1 MPVLFLLIF
10 GIIEFGWAFYQ
21 KLDVRHGA
29 RETARL
35 VAVNF
40 NPNDTANGN
49 TQASD
54 IVVAGC
60 ARMDN
65 KTNAIVTISHP
76 SGAQLGARAVVTITK
91 PVDTLTKMMDPF
103 IPATTSDTVAIRLEQ
118 TATWTSPWTQA
129 C

>member
-40 NPNDTANGN
+40 NPNDTTNAD

-54 IVVAGC
+54 IIVAGC

-65 KTNAIVTISHP
+65 QSNATVTISHP
-76 SGAQLGARAVVTITK
+76 SGAQLGSRAVVTISK
-91 PVDTLTKMMDPF
+91 PIDTLTKLLDPF
-103 IPATTSDTVAIRLEQ
+103 IPASTSDTVAIRLEQ
-118 TATWTSPWTQA
+118 TATWNPRTQA